1 MNFATDFARRIRPSV
16 SAELAAA
23 RWQEQRG
30 SADLAARHLERAH
43 ILGQASTVEHARVHA
58 AMLAWALRQRSGREL
73 LGQAWRLAG
82 AVLKTWLWVPQGNT
96 GLSNVSGFRP
106 MPVPPDLRRV
116 IDAARHRP
124 GHR

>member
-1 MNFATDFARRIRPSV
+1 MNLTADFARRIRPSV
-16 SAELAAA
+16 SAELSAA

-30 SADLAARHLERAH
+30 NADLAARHLERAH
-43 ILGQASTVEHARVHA
+43 ILGQASTVEHVRVHA
-58 AMLAWALRQRSGREL
+58 AMLGWALRQRSAREL

-82 AVLKTWLWVPQGNT
+82 AALKTWLWVPPGNT

-116 IDAARHRP
+116 IDAARRHP
-124 GHR
+124 GPR